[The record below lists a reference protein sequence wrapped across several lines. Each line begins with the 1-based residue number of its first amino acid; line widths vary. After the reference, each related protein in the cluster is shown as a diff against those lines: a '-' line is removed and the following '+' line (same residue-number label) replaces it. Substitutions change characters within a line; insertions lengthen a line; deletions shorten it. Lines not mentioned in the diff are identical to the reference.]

1 MKGNRLIAW
10 LTIFI
15 ILLAALASAWGIFS
29 GEGAGPHPYKTVS
42 GEIIDLYGKGLYKH
56 DSVSG
61 AEQEIA
67 QDIVTL
73 VLGIPLLIV
82 SLFLSNKGLLKGR
95 LLLAG
100 TLGYFLY
107 TYASYSFL
115 SAYNP
120 FFLIYVLLMSTS
132 FFAFTLTLT
141 SFNTNALAA
150 RFKETMPVRFLGGVL
165 IFLGFA
171 IGLMWIGRIVPSLTG
186 RVVPVGLDHYTTLVI
201 QALDLG
207 FVVPIGIV
215 AGWMLL
221 KKRPTGYLLGPIII
235 IKVMTLSTAVTAMA
249 VRMFI
254 AGVTSSLAETGIF
267 AVITLLIAACLYLV
281 LYNVKE
287 VEGDFV

>member
-29 GEGAGPHPYKTVS
+29 SEGAGPHPYKTVS

-132 FFAFTLTLT
+132 FFAFTLILT

-165 IFLGFA
+165 IFLGIA
-171 IGLMWIGRIVPSLTG
+171 IGLMWFGRIVPSLT
-186 RVVPVGLDHYTTLVI
+186 RKVVPVGLDHYTTLVI

-221 KKRPTGYLLGPIII
+221 KRRPAGYLLGPIII
-235 IKVMTLSTAVTAMA
+235 IKVLTLSTAVTAMA
-249 VRMFI
+249 VRMFL
-254 AGVTSSLAETGIF
+254 AGVTTSLAETGIF
-267 AVITLLIAACLYLV
+267 AVITLLIAFCLYLV

>member
-1 MKGNRLIAW
+1 M
-10 LTIFI
+10 
-15 ILLAALASAWGIFS
+15 
-29 GEGAGPHPYKTVS
+29 
-42 GEIIDLYGKGLYKH
+42 YKH

-132 FFAFTLTLT
+132 FFAFTLILT

-165 IFLGFA
+165 IFLGIA
-171 IGLMWIGRIVPSLTG
+171 IGLMWFGRIVPSLT
-186 RVVPVGLDHYTTLVI
+186 RKVVPVGLDHYTTLVI

-221 KKRPTGYLLGPIII
+221 KRRPAGYLLGPIII
-235 IKVMTLSTAVTAMA
+235 IKVLTLSTAVTAMA
-249 VRMFI
+249 VRMFL
-254 AGVTSSLAETGIF
+254 AGVTTSLAETGIF
-267 AVITLLIAACLYLV
+267 AVITLLIAFCLYLV